1 DFRHFTLWISHYT
14 LLSHKGN
21 RMLKYAVLC
30 ILVAVVCGSL
40 ISDDATDKNKLDKVM
55 DDFYK
60 WKLKTYPTFAT
71 GQGVHDYDDKLTS
84 YNYTVF
90 DGRREACMGF
100 LQRAKAINRTRSDLN
115 PQDLVNLHVLIQ
127 DLTSYTEGI
136 RWKNYGNLNPIT
148 FLEGIHRSPGGWV
161 NAMFRN
167 TTNLKLTFDNYFK
180 RLQAVPVMI
189 DEHIEC
195 MRLSIKL
202 NTTNSFY
209 SMAAVPEQ
217 MEGIFVNVT
226 QTRYW
231 WPMNDT
237 LDNTTVFNVTEKEQ
251 LRSRATEQIQEILS
265 KWKDLKTF
273 IEGEYMNNTRPEI
286 GVTSFKDG
294 VEYYKACLNW
304 HLTYESTAEE
314 VHQIGLD
321 EVKRIQG
328 DMQKVMTNVGWTGD
342 LQGFFAHL
350 KNRSEF
356 YNHTEEDLL
365 KGYQDI
371 IDKLINPKLHLVIK
385 NETIPTE
392 PCVVKR
398 MPYNGPSG
406 SYGGGT
412 FWANTRKPT
421 TRPTYTMI
429 DLALHEANPGH
440 HLQNTVAAQLSIP
453 NFRKDYGGAEGDTTP
468 FLSTSHFIQHTRRP
482 NYTMIALA
490 LHEANPGHHLQIT
503 TNDKLPN
510 PAFRS
515 HLWYQASYAI
525 PFNFPFHTTYI
536 EGWGLYSEYLGEK
549 GELDVYPTQYDLF
562 GRYSSEMLRAC
573 RLVVDTGMHALG
585 WSRQRAIDLLA
596 NNTAVSYMQIDT
608 EIDRYITWPGQ
619 ATAYKIGEIAIKK
632 MREDG
637 ERILGDAFDKRE
649 FHDRIL
655 RLGRVPM
662 SLLQEKIDEYIEE
675 ERVKL
680 TTTPVVVATTIS
692 SSDVRI
698 ATIPLLIV
706 AQILQRLLTV
716 SV

>member
-421 TRPTYTMI
+421 TRPNFTMVA
-429 DLALHEANPGH
+429 LALHEANPGH
-440 HLQNTVAAQLSIP
+440 HLQNVLAKSISIP
-453 NFRKDYGGAEGDTTP
+453 KFRLWGSGGGY
-468 FLSTSHFIQHTRRP
+468 
-482 NYTMIALA
+482 YT
-490 LHEANPGHHLQIT
+490 
-503 TNDKLPN
+503 
-510 PAFRS
+510 
-515 HLWYQASYAI
+515 I
-525 PFNFPFHTTYI
+525 PFNFPFYTTYS

-706 AQILQRLLTV
+706 AQILQRLLT
-716 SV
+716 